1 MRYVVILDFG
11 YTDDPNIA
19 SSIHDLGECALDHGA
34 GTRNDLVVLAQSA
47 TYDYL
52 SKKSPTLA
60 QSGRLYEIKVAQ
72 SSAANGGG
80 LKDGGS
86 YFVLK
91 RAYAML
97 KKLNLTSPP
106 YDIGLVAHELHI
118 PRATRQ
124 ARLVGF
130 HYVIPYYNVPTK
142 LYRAAAQWWCRN
154 RFFWYLREIA
164 GVIPLKLAGQL

>member
-1 MRYVVILDFG
+1 MKYVVILDFG
-11 YTDDPNIA
+11 YTKDPSIP
-19 SSIHDLGECALDHGA
+19 STIHDLGECALDHGVEKSEDV
-34 GTRNDLVVLAQSA
+34 TVLAQSA
-47 TYDYL
+47 TYEYL
-52 SKKSPTLA
+52 CRKSPTLA
-60 QSGRLYEIKVAQ
+60 RSGRLHEIKVAQ
-72 SSAANGGG
+72 SGNDNSGG

-97 KKLNLTSPP
+97 KKLDLSLPP
-106 YDIGLVAHELHI
+106 YDIDLVAHELHV
-118 PRATRQ
+118 PRAMRQ

-154 RFFWYLREIA
+154 KFLWYLRELI
-164 GVIPLKLAGQL
+164 GFIPLKLAKQL